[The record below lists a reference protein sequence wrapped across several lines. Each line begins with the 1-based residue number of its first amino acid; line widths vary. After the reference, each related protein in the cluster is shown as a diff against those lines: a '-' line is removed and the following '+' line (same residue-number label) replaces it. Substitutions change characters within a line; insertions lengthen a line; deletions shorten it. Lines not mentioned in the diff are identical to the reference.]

1 MKTKPILFS
10 TEMVQ
15 AILEGRK
22 MQTRRVIKGLEEL
35 QEPFFQSL
43 VQHASGL
50 ITFSSLETDKV
61 IEPKN
66 PYGNVGDILWVRE
79 KFKKLVNCET
89 GEFEYYS
96 YYADMPL
103 KFHLQFPSKHKPSIH
118 MPKEA
123 CRLFLKITNVRV
135 ERLWDISEE
144 DSKAEGCSFE
154 IVHNIKEYK
163 DYLNPDNT
171 FPVYA
176 KLSFISLWEKIN
188 GVKSLEENPFVWVIE
203 FERIEKPENF

>member
-1 MKTKPILFS
+1 MKSKPILFS
-10 TEMVQ
+10 TPMVQ

-22 MQTRRVIKGLEEL
+22 TQTRRILKPQPKEGYIPKIYKGNDEQWHLESRKSPTEL
-35 QEPFFQSL
+35 EY
-43 VQHASGL
+43 
-50 ITFSSLETDKV
+50 IDWKV
-61 IEPKN
+61 IQK
-66 PYGNVGDILWVRE
+66 GTILWVRE
-79 KFKKLVNCET
+79 SFTKVEFKDQPTVYLYKANPEHQ
-89 GEFEYYS
+89 S
-96 YYADMPL
+96 M
-103 KFHLQFPSKHKPSIH
+103 KWKPSIH

-123 CRLFLKITNVRV
+123 CRLFLKVTNVRV

-144 DSKAEGCSFE
+144 DAKAEGCSFE